1 MKKKRQQLQLASLG
15 KNINSKVIAGLKNN
29 CYIIL
34 KQLSAMACKKSELV
48 SAINSFSA
56 AYTTSDANLIKFSGK
71 LVTELLETL
80 EFEPEE
86 KTNPEGVSSDDQP
99 E

>member
-1 MKKKRQQLQLASLG
+1 MRKKRQQLQLASLG
-15 KNINSKVIAGLKNN
+15 KNIDSKAIAGLENN

-56 AYTTSDANLIKFSGK
+56 ARTTSDANLINFSGQ
-71 LVTELLETL
+71 LVVELLETL

-86 KTNPEGVSSDDQP
+86 EANPEGVSSDDQP